1 MNLLWPLVLLLTLL
15 GCAEYQTSPGLPPS
29 VWVREVEPPPL
40 RYQIKYQNRGL
51 QVVPDFA
58 GIDRNGEFV
67 VVPEFPD
74 GIHHGFVLPAA
85 PQEHRTAAGKLIRTK
100 QTP

>member
-1 MNLLWPLVLLLTLL
+1 MKMAMPLALLLVLL
-15 GCAEYQTSPGLPPS
+15 GCAEHQASLPPA
-29 VWVREVEPPPL
+29 VLVREVEPPPL

-67 VVPEFPD
+67 VVPVIPEERRY
-74 GIHHGFVLPAA
+74 GFGGPVGLLDN
-85 PQEHRTAAGKLIRTK
+85 RSGAGNLVR
-100 QTP
+100 QRQ